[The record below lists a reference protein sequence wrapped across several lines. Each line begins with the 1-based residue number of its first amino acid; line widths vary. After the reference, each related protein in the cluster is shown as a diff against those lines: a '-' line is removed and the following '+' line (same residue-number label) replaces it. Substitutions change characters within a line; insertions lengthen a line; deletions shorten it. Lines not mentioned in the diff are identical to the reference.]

1 MNISAIVMASGLSK
15 RMNKNKLQMKINDK
29 KIYEF
34 VLQTIKNCSCFKE
47 VTVVAKDDEI
57 LENASDLEFM
67 AVKNEES
74 HLGQSQSIKLG
85 LRNLKET
92 DGYMFFVADQPFIK
106 VSTIETLVEAFKY
119 NPDKIIIPCYN
130 GKRGNP
136 VIFPFKLKYALLRL
150 EGDQGGRA
158 VLNQNYDK
166 IIEVNINND
175 YENID
180 IDTIEDYEKVIK
192 MKVI

>member
-1 MNISAIVMASGLSK
+1 MNISAIIMASGLSK

-29 KIYEF
+29 KIYEY
-34 VLQTIKNCSCFKE
+34 VLQTVKNCSCFKE
-47 VTVVAKDDEI
+47 VIVVAKDDEI
-57 LENASDLEFM
+57 LEKAAELNFI

-74 HLGQSQSIKLG
+74 FLGQSTSVKLG
-85 LRNLKET
+85 LRNINQA
-92 DGYMFFVADQPFIK
+92 DGYMFFVADQPLIK
-106 VSTIETLVEAFKY
+106 ERTVEKLSNEFKN
-119 NPDKIIIPCYN
+119 NPDKIIIPSYN

-136 VIFPFKLKYALLRL
+136 VIFSSIFKDDLLKL
-150 EGDQGGRA
+150 EGDKGGRA
-158 VLNQNYDK
+158 VINQNLEK

-180 IDTIEDYEKVIK
+180 IDTMEDYEKVIK